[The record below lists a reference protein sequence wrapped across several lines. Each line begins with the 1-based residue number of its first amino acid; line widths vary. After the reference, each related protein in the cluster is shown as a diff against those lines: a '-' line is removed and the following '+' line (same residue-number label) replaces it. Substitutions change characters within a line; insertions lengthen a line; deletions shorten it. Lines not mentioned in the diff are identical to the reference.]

1 VTVEPANR
9 RSTRSQS
16 PAAIGYPSEKVSGL
30 FSCLPHFGHDRKLLE
45 KSPGTFFCMQ
55 RTIDPTADRALAINL
70 DQGVYGTFAEIGAG
84 QEVAR
89 WFFAVGG
96 AAGTVAKTMSAYD
109 MTVSDSIYGKA
120 ARYVSRERVEEMLDH
135 EYDLLRERLDASRG
149 ERTRFFAFADTAA
162 ARSYSGG
169 NECHAWLGVRF
180 QHAFRSEPS
189 HVILHARLL
198 DPTNARQQ
206 EAVGRLGVNLLHA
219 ALNVCRDPKAMIE
232 LLLDEI
238 GRDRI
243 EIDWIS
249 VRGPAFPGG
258 DARLLCLHLVRI
270 GFTPAILFDGDGE
283 PQLASEALRHA
294 SVLVERGRF
303 DPVTRLNLEMMAAA
317 REAFAAEGGDAA
329 QDIREIME
337 ITMHNLRDRGQAD
350 DGDVLAR
357 VELLTAAGKMVLVS
371 DIGAF
376 HDLGEYLAARRVLR
390 TGLVLGVPLLREVFN
405 EGHYKS
411 LPGGILEAFGRLF
424 THAVRLYVYP
434 TRDVIDGR
442 VITADTLQVSPHLV
456 HLLDHLRVNALIRH
470 LPCNEETLRTYSSD
484 EVRSRICSGDPSWKE
499 LVTPEV
505 AARIE
510 KRKSGQDSFPTHRNA
525 ART

>member
-1 VTVEPANR
+1 
-9 RSTRSQS
+9 
-16 PAAIGYPSEKVSGL
+16 
-30 FSCLPHFGHDRKLLE
+30 
-45 KSPGTFFCMQ
+45 MQ

-89 WFFAVGG
+89 WFFSVGG

-109 MTVSDSIYGKA
+109 MTVSDAIYGKT
-120 ARYVSRERVEEMLDH
+120 ARYVSRERVEEMLEH
-135 EYDLLRERLDASRG
+135 EYALLRERLDAARG
-149 ERTRFFAFADTAA
+149 DRTRFFAFANTAA

-189 HVILHARLL
+189 DVILHARLL

-206 EAVGRLGVNLLHA
+206 DAAGRLGVNLLHA
-219 ALNVCRDPKAMIE
+219 ALNVCREPKAMIE

-238 GRDRI
+238 GRERI
-243 EIDWIS
+243 EIDWIA
-249 VRGPAFPGG
+249 VRGPAFPGA
-258 DARLLCLHLVRI
+258 DNRLLCLHLVRI
-270 GFTPAILFDGDGE
+270 GFTPALLFDGAGE

-303 DPVTRLNLEMMAAA
+303 DPVTLLNLEMMAAA
-317 REAFAAEGGDAA
+317 REVFAGERGDAA
-329 QDIREIME
+329 EEIHEIME
-337 ITMHNLRDRGQAD
+337 ITMHNLRDRGQAE
-350 DGDVLAR
+350 DGDFLAR
-357 VELLTAAGKMVLVS
+357 VDLLTAAGKMVLVS
-371 DIGAF
+371 AIGAF
-376 HDLGEYLAARRVLR
+376 HDLGEYLAARRVQR

-405 EGHYKS
+405 EGHYKG
-411 LPGGILEAFGRLF
+411 LHGGILEAFGRLF

-456 HLLDHLRVNALIRH
+456 HLLDHLRVNALIRP
-470 LPCNEETLRTYSSD
+470 LPCNEQSLRTYSSE

-505 AARIE
+505 AAQIE
-510 KRKSGQDSFPTHRNA
+510 QQKRSQDSVPTHLNADRN
-525 ART
+525 